1 MKRVYLIRHGDAEF
15 MGRGRGDHGRVL
27 TLQGREQARRLGALL
42 APARVQ
48 VVLASTADR
57 ARETAEGMRLGVRLV
72 LEDRLYNAGTFGLMR
87 VLATLDEAVDAA
99 ALVAHAPGVPSLV
112 DELAGD
118 DPDPDAAALVRY
130 SYPTATVAGI
140 EFSGTWTDL
149 EGSRLFWADRG

>member
-27 TLQGREQARRLGALL
+27 TLEGREQARRLGEML
-42 APARVQ
+42 APAGVQ
-48 VVLASTADR
+48 VVLASSADR
-57 ARETAEGMRLGVRLV
+57 ARETAEGMRLGARLS
-72 LEDRLYNAGTFGLMR
+72 LEDSLYNAGTFGLMR
-87 VLATLDEAVDAA
+87 VLATLGDSVDVA

-112 DELAGD
+112 DELVGE

-140 EFSGTWTDL
+140 EFSGTWADL
-149 EGSRLFWADRG
+149 EGSRLFWAGRG